1 MRLIQRVGRLNHPV
15 LMLIDRYAG
24 AEEIWR
30 FYRDRAREYHL
41 YNHAKFEH
49 QVVGAKWNDDE
60 GRWTVNI
67 KDLKTGQVMDD
78 SAEVLINCGGALK

>member
-1 MRLIQRVGRLNHPV
+1 
-15 LMLIDRYAG
+15 MLIDRYAG

-30 FYRDRAREYHL
+30 FYRDRAREYYL
-41 YNHAKFEH
+41 YDHAKFEH

-60 GRWTVNI
+60 GKWTVNI
-67 KDLKTGQVMDD
+67 EDLKTGLVMDD